1 MNRFKNASNN
11 KYFKYIINELKAKY
25 DELIL
30 SDTDITD
37 EMFDIF
43 YRTGSRLEYENVY
56 FRKRTLLTASAALEW
71 RLYMSFPMSLRRL
84 KKGFW
89 ELWTHTLAVLE
100 MTAFVRRDSD
110 TGNTVSD
117 ISRRLPSCIRSG
129 TVPIFLAAI
138 R

>member
-37 EMFDIF
+37 ELFDIF

-56 FRKRTLLTASAALEW
+56 FRKRTLLTASAV
-71 RLYMSFPMSLRRL
+71 LYFIYGE
-84 KKGFW
+84 KNYY
-89 ELWTHTLAVLE
+89 
-100 MTAFVRRDSD
+100 D
-110 TGNTVSD
+110 TMISVMRSVS
-117 ISRRLPSCIRSG
+117 
-129 TVPIFLAAI
+129 AA
-138 R
+138 RT